1 MVDLVDNKDFT
12 SKAKEKIYPFDCVSP
27 IPNGF
32 ISGDYFPSGLWPDRQ
47 TLGLCLEKKKKG
59 T

>member
-32 ISGDYFPSGLWPDRQ
+32 ISGDYFPSGL
-47 TLGLCLEKKKKG
+47 
-59 T
+59 